1 MALRTM
7 CGRKVIL
14 TDVQTI
20 DETNVVSVLRK
31 ALVTHLSNKMD
42 IEYLWKYK
50 QVQDSCT
57 TVSANV

>member
-42 IEYLWKYK
+42 IEYLWKYTRA
-50 QVQDSCT
+50 VSPSL
-57 TVSANV
+57 TV